1 MSVFEAIKVA
11 TREFLKLN
19 DKFTYDHHGRVYE
32 YSLTIA
38 QELAEKYNLSEKDVY
53 LIATYSAFH
62 DVGKIAIPQAII
74 QKPCALTPEEMT
86 VVRRHPRK
94 GQELVSN
101 IEKEFGRSFLED
113 SKMLSNIILQHHE
126 RLNGTG
132 YPKHLKGDQISIEA
146 QIVMVADAFDAMT
159 SDRIYSVTLTTQE
172 AFEELDSEVQLGRM
186 NSDCVEA
193 LRKHYG

>member
-62 DVGKIAIPQAII
+62 DVGKIAIPQSIVHKPSSLTAEEKSII
-74 QKPCALTPEEMT
+74 
-86 VVRRHPRK
+86 RRHPRK
-94 GQELVSN
+94 GRDLVTN
-101 IEKEFGRSFLED
+101 IEKEFGQSFLED
-113 SKMLSNIILQHHE
+113 SEMLSNIIFQHHE
-126 RLNGTG
+126 RLNGSG
-132 YPKHLKGDQISIEA
+132 YPKKLKGDQISIEA

-159 SDRIYSVTLTTQE
+159 SDRVYSVTLSKEE
-172 AFEELDSEVQLGRM
+172 AFEELDMEVSTGRM